1 MTQVRS
7 SSTFWAKE
15 GTHENTSPDVS
26 QRGLLAQPGSR
37 RNPLLAHA
45 MAEKRHHVVF
55 LNFPGTGHMNPTLP
69 LVAELRQREVEVTY
83 FVDEPLRQVV
93 EAAGASWRYMQDPME
108 MNAEQIAHYVPEG
121 APKEDYEFPVSA
133 VAIAASILP
142 CLLSELKTLQPPP
155 TTIIYDPFLP
165 QGLVAAKQLGIPC
178 VGSVTLTGP
187 GVVALPP
194 FLIDGWESKDAVCR
208 GRQEIR
214 DRYEI
219 DIFEH
224 GSFLEFYSP
233 DQNIVT
239 TVDSLYMPP
248 VTPTQLTRFGHFPF
262 RCVGPLLRPSVKRI
276 SHAKA
281 AATEP
286 TRFPWD
292 QLEATSASSKKVV
305 LISMGTVATSAFWEK
320 PFGPHAGK
328 NGLQDTT
335 GKEFLQFVIR
345 RAYEAFGHDEH
356 VFVILAT
363 GPHQDALEG
372 LPEVPGNFLLQE
384 TVPQLELLP
393 RCDAFVTHG
402 GANSMHEALSFSVPL
417 VVVPMFGD
425 QPGNADAVAQR
436 GAGFAFCNPLE
447 SLTAQALRSSIA
459 QLLEGTNSFRA
470 TAEAISAEIRQSG
483 GLPLAAELI
492 LETADLRS
500 SKLGGA

>member
-1 MTQVRS
+1 M
-7 SSTFWAKE
+7 
-15 GTHENTSPDVS
+15 
-26 QRGLLAQPGSR
+26 
-37 RNPLLAHA
+37 
-45 MAEKRHHVVF
+45 
-55 LNFPGTGHMNPTLP
+55 
-69 LVAELRQREVEVTY
+69 
-83 FVDEPLRQVV
+83 
-93 EAAGASWRYMQDPME
+93 
-108 MNAEQIAHYVPEG
+108 
-121 APKEDYEFPVSA
+121 
-133 VAIAASILP
+133 
-142 CLLSELKTLQPPP
+142 
-155 TTIIYDPFLP
+155 
-165 QGLVAAKQLGIPC
+165 
-178 VGSVTLTGP
+178 
-187 GVVALPP
+187 
-194 FLIDGWESKDAVCR
+194 
-208 GRQEIR
+208 
-214 DRYEI
+214 
-219 DIFEH
+219 
-224 GSFLEFYSP
+224 
-233 DQNIVT
+233 
-239 TVDSLYMPP
+239 YMPP

-292 QLEATSASSKKVV
+292 QLEAASASSKKVV